1 MTAQPTGNYT
11 DSVALGNV
19 TVLGVTGE
27 VSNVTLNGQSVT
39 DGWSWDG
46 ATQILSITGLN
57 NLTSNGTWNSNWDLQ
72 WSVSGS
78 RNSSGSSNS
87 SSGSGSSGQSRGDG
101 QSTTTG
107 GSGYVLVPVATMVA
121 MLVGALLML

>member
-19 TVLGVTGE
+19 TVLGVTGQ

-57 NLTSNGTWNSNWDLQ
+57 NLTSNGTWNSNWELE

-78 RNSSGSSNS
+78 GNTSGSSNS
-87 SSGSGSSGQSRGDG
+87 SSGSSSQTGADG
-101 QSTTTG
+101 QSTATG
-107 GSGYVLVPVATMVA
+107 GSGYVLVPVATMIA
-121 MLVGALLML
+121 MLVGALVML

>member
-11 DSVALGNV
+11 DSIALGNV
-19 TVLGVTGE
+19 TVLGVTGQ

-39 DGWSWDG
+39 DGWSWNG

-57 NLTSNGTWNSNWDLQ
+57 NLTSNGTWNSNWELQ

-78 RNSSGSSNS
+78 GNSSGPSNS
-87 SSGSGSSGQSRGDG
+87 SSGSSGQTGGDG
-101 QSTTTG
+101 QSTATG
-107 GSGYVLVPVATMVA
+107 GSGYVLVPVATMIA
-121 MLVGALLML
+121 MLVGALVML

>member
-19 TVLGVTGE
+19 TVLGVTGQ
-27 VSNVTLNGQSVT
+27 VSDVTLNGQAVM

-46 ATQILSITGLN
+46 ATQILSISGLSD
-57 NLTSNGTWNSNWDLQ
+57 LTSNGTWNSNWELQ
-72 WSVSGS
+72 WSTSGS
-78 RNSSGSSNS
+78 GSGSGSSNS
-87 SSGSGSSGQSRGDG
+87 SSGSSGQEGDDG
-101 QSTTTG
+101 QSASTG
-107 GSGYVLVPVATMVA
+107 GSGYVLVPVATMLA

>member
-19 TVLGVTGE
+19 TVLGVTGQ
-27 VSNVTLNGQSVT
+27 VSDVTLNGQPVT

-57 NLTSNGTWNSNWDLQ
+57 NLTSNGTWNSNWELQ
-72 WSVSGS
+72 WNVSGS
-78 RNSSGSSNS
+78 ESGSGSSNS
-87 SSGSGSSGQSRGDG
+87 SSGSSGQAGDDG
-101 QSTTTG
+101 QPAATA
-107 GSGYVLVPVATMVA
+107 GSGYIVVPVATMIA
-121 MLVGALLML
+121 MLVGALVML